1 MNLRADI
8 EVRHRVTPAAVFA
21 ALGVMFIAFQLW
33 IFIRWAA
40 DGQAHAVSSTPDSI
54 SAPHAVVTWML
65 QAVVLL
71 LAVVFTGI
79 VVRQCR
85 RAGHITFDAAL
96 LLGYF
101 LSFWQS
107 PLFNYETVALV
118 VNPHSVN
125 VTTWGPYI
133 PGWDSPRPQDQPETL
148 LGLSGAGFVALMMWV
163 WIQAW
168 LTGRIARYF
177 PDWTWSRLLPASLLA
192 GLAVDFLI
200 EAIWMNTGFYSYAI
214 APTALTLLHGHWF
227 GPQLLYYAAVTLFI
241 STAAVVIRHDAQA
254 RGTVPYIFCGTQ
266 TLGLRLSGTVRLLAG
281 VGLANVLLLAY
292 FVTCVLITHFLG

>member
-1 MNLRADI
+1 MNARADI
-8 EVRHRVTPAAVFA
+8 EVRRRVTPAAVFA
-21 ALGVMFIAFQLW
+21 ALGVTFVAFQLW

-40 DGQAHAVSSTPDSI
+40 DGQAHPVSSTPDNI
-54 SAPHAVVTWML
+54 SAVATWML

-79 VVRQCR
+79 VVCQCR
-85 RAGHITFDAAL
+85 RDGHITFDAAL

-107 PLFNYETVALV
+107 PLFNYEKVALV
-118 VNPHSVN
+118 VNRHSVN
-125 VTTWGPYI
+125 VTSWGPYI

-148 LGLSGAGFVALMMWV
+148 LGLSGAGFVLLMMWV

-168 LTGRIARYF
+168 LTGRIARRF
-177 PDWTWSRLLPASLLA
+177 PDWTWSRLLPACLLA
-192 GLAVDFLI
+192 GLTVDVLI
-200 EAIWMNTGFYSYAI
+200 EAIWMNTGFYNYA
-214 APTALTLLHGHWF
+214 ASPTTLTLFHSHWSIL
-227 GPQLLYYAAVTLFI
+227 PLLYFAAVTLFI
-241 STAAVVIRHDAQA
+241 STAAVVIRHDTQV

-266 TLGLRLSGTVRLLAG
+266 TVGLRLSGTVRLLAG

-292 FVTCVLITHFLG
+292 FITCVLITHFLG

>member
-1 MNLRADI
+1 MNVGADI
-8 EVRHRVTPAAVFA
+8 EVRRRVTPAAVFA
-21 ALGVMFIAFQLW
+21 TLGVMFVTFQLW

-54 SAPHAVVTWML
+54 SAPRAVVTWML

-71 LAVVFTGI
+71 LAVMFTGI

-107 PLFNYETVALV
+107 PLFNYEKVALV
-118 VNPHSVN
+118 VNRHSVN

-148 LGLSGAGFVALMMWV
+148 LGLSGAGFVTLMMWV

-168 LTGRIARYF
+168 LTGRIARRF

-192 GLAVDFLI
+192 GLAVDVLI
-200 EAIWMNTGFYSYAI
+200 EAIWMNTSFYSYA
-214 APTALTLLHGHWF
+214 APPTAPMLHGHWF
-227 GPQLLYYAAVTLFI
+227 VLPLLYYAAVTLFI

-254 RGTVPYIFCGTQ
+254 RGTVPYVFCGTQ
-266 TLGLRLSGTVRLLAG
+266 TPGLRLSSTTRLLAG

-292 FVTCVLITHFLG
+292 FATCVLTTHFLS